1 MDKDKSIIAKF
12 SEAMK
17 GLADSAAEA
26 LKAAEPQTTGER
38 TVGGKPSA
46 AAGLVSDPLLV
57 PPVAVQ
63 PVRRRKRAA
72 KTKAARHGTRPVK
85 GKSNATRSKQA
96 PKRGKSVSESTTGR
110 ARPAVRA
117 SRASARTARAVK
129 AKATAKKSAKRPSKT
144 PRGTRGP

>member
-46 AAGLVSDPLLV
+46 GLLSDPLLV

-63 PVRRRKRAA
+63 GGRRRKRAA
-72 KTKAARHGTRPVK
+72 KTKVARRGTRSMK
-85 GKSNATRSKQA
+85 AKSNATRSKQT
-96 PKRGKSVSESTTGR
+96 PTRGKSVSGSTPGR
-110 ARPAVRA
+110 ARSAVKA
-117 SRASARTARAVK
+117 TRASARTARAVK

-144 PRGTRGP
+144 PRSTRGS